1 MQYDIMDAMD
11 FFTKQKQELDGLNT
25 YRVPLKIRS
34 QTAEF
39 NVAGVELADGEN
51 GIELRITLMEKK
63 AFDCDDVPRV
73 RDPQEIPCPFK

>member
-1 MQYDIMDAMD
+1 MQHDVMDAMD
-11 FFTKQKQELDGLNT
+11 FFTRQKEELDRLNS
-25 YRVPLKIRS
+25 YSVPLKIRS

-63 AFDCDDVPRV
+63 PFDNDVPRV
-73 RDPQEIPCPFK
+73 RDPQEILSPFK

>member
-11 FFTKQKQELDGLNT
+11 FFTRQKEELDRLNT
-25 YRVPLKIRS
+25 YSVPLKIRS

-63 AFDCDDVPRV
+63 PFDCDVPRV